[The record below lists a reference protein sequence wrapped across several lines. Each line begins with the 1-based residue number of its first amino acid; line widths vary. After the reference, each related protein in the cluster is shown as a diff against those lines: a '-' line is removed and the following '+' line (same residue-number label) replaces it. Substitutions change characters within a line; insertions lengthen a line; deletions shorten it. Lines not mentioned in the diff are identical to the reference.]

1 MKKRN
6 NFITAHGADS
16 VTITEAVDFDKITLK
31 NDVMFSSIFRDP
43 EYCRELL
50 QRILGIR
57 ISELTIAEE
66 QKTLKIKPWNKG
78 IRLDIYAKDIDG
90 NVYDIEMQVLNYGDL
105 PLRSR
110 YYHSEM
116 DCYQILRGQDY
127 KELKSSIVIFLCT
140 FDLFDQNRSIYTF
153 QSLCREEP
161 KISLMDHRQTIF
173 VNINGSRQDLSPE
186 LANFLDY
193 LKTTE
198 PTDDFTDR
206 LNSSVK
212 KLRNDFDWR
221 ENYMTLEMKLKEQY
235 NAGVKQGREEG
246 KEEGRVQGIEEG
258 RIQGI
263 EAGKAEAIIDLI
275 RQKLANGKSVAQI
288 ANECERAVETIQDL
302 IAEMELKQ

>member
-1 MKKRN
+1 
-6 NFITAHGADS
+6 
-16 VTITEAVDFDKITLK
+16 
-31 NDVMFSSIFRDP
+31 
-43 EYCRELL
+43 
-50 QRILGIR
+50 
-57 ISELTIAEE
+57 
-66 QKTLKIKPWNKG
+66 
-78 IRLDIYAKDIDG
+78 
-90 NVYDIEMQVLNYGDL
+90 
-105 PLRSR
+105 
-110 YYHSEM
+110 M
-116 DCYQILRGQDY
+116 DCYQILCGQDY

-140 FDLFDQNRSIYTF
+140 FNLFDQNRSIYTF

-198 PTDDFTDR
+198 PTDGFTDR

-235 NAGVKQGREEG
+235 NAGIKQGREEG
-246 KEEGRVQGIEEG
+246 K
-258 RIQGI
+258 
-263 EAGKAEAIIDLI
+263 AEAIMDLI
-275 RQKLANGKSVAQI
+275 RQKLANGKSTAQI
-288 ANECERAVETIQDL
+288 ASECERSVETIQDL

>member
-1 MKKRN
+1 
-6 NFITAHGADS
+6 
-16 VTITEAVDFDKITLK
+16 
-31 NDVMFSSIFRDP
+31 
-43 EYCRELL
+43 
-50 QRILGIR
+50 
-57 ISELTIAEE
+57 
-66 QKTLKIKPWNKG
+66 
-78 IRLDIYAKDIDG
+78 
-90 NVYDIEMQVLNYGDL
+90 
-105 PLRSR
+105 
-110 YYHSEM
+110 M
-116 DCYQILRGQDY
+116 DCYQILYGQDY

-140 FDLFDQNRSIYTF
+140 FNLFDQNRSIYTF

-186 LANFLDY
+186 LANFLDS

-235 NAGVKQGREEG
+235 NAGIKQGREEG
-246 KEEGRVQGIEEG
+246 K
-258 RIQGI
+258 
-263 EAGKAEAIIDLI
+263 AEAIMDLI
-275 RQKLANGKSVAQI
+275 RQKLANGKSTAQI
-288 ANECERAVETIQDL
+288 ASECERSVETIQDL

>member
-1 MKKRN
+1 
-6 NFITAHGADS
+6 
-16 VTITEAVDFDKITLK
+16 
-31 NDVMFSSIFRDP
+31 
-43 EYCRELL
+43 
-50 QRILGIR
+50 
-57 ISELTIAEE
+57 
-66 QKTLKIKPWNKG
+66 
-78 IRLDIYAKDIDG
+78 
-90 NVYDIEMQVLNYGDL
+90 
-105 PLRSR
+105 
-110 YYHSEM
+110 M
-116 DCYQILRGQDY
+116 DCYQILCGQDY

-140 FDLFDQNRSIYTF
+140 FNLFDQNRSIYTF

-161 KISLMDHRQTIF
+161 KISLMEHRQTIF

-235 NAGVKQGREEG
+235 NAGIKQGREEG
-246 KEEGRVQGIEEG
+246 K
-258 RIQGI
+258 
-263 EAGKAEAIIDLI
+263 AEAIMDLI
-275 RQKLANGKSVAQI
+275 RQKLANGKSTAQI
-288 ANECERAVETIQDL
+288 ASECERSVETIQDL